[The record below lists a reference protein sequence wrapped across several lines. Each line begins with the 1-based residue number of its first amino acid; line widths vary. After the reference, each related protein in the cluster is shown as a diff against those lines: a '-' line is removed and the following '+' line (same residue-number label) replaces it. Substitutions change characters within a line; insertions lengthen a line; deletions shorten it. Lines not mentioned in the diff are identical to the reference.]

1 MSLLERSFSFFQR
14 AAFVIDHFAYSIVRF
29 RTAFFLLSLI
39 FILFLFAKNLFH
51 SDSQQSLQP
60 QWMRMRFV
68 LILESNTS
76 FIPERKGPFANF
88 LILLKKHLGIIS
100 NVRAIP
106 LKLKLLWRLKNGD
119 EMCESLSENFLLF
132 HSLFFFFFGSD
143 STGRMALEN

>member
-1 MSLLERSFSFFQR
+1 
-14 AAFVIDHFAYSIVRF
+14 
-29 RTAFFLLSLI
+29 
-39 FILFLFAKNLFH
+39 
-51 SDSQQSLQP
+51 
-60 QWMRMRFV
+60 MRFV

-132 HSLFFFFFGSD
+132 HSFFFFFFGSD